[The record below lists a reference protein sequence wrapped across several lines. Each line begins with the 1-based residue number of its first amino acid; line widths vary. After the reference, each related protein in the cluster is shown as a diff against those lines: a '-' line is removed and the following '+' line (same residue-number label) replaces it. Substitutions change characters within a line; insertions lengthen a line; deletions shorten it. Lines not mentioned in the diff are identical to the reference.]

1 MRISWRATTGHLS
14 DCMRNAFSKFLS
26 DALKKKRSIYL
37 ISGDLGFAAFDQLR
51 EEFQDNF
58 INSGVAEQSMIS
70 IGTGMALEG
79 KEVYCYSILPFAA
92 YRPFE
97 QIRIACYNKAPIRI
111 VGMGVGIDYDLAGN
125 THFGLEDIQVM
136 TSLPNI
142 TVLSP
147 CDEKEVEIL
156 LNQIIG
162 IKNPVYLRLSK
173 NSENAAHGMH
183 DMIRLGEP
191 LKVRGS
197 RSKDA
202 GIAIVSTGAMT
213 KTALEVAEKL
223 AAAGKECDVW
233 HIHTIKP
240 CNYSSMV
247 DALKGAET
255 VVTIEENTGGFK
267 QIVSSWMLQE
277 GVSAK
282 LIPFTLPDDFGHT
295 VGKKKWMLE
304 QLGLSADAIYGKLLK
319 QI

>member
-1 MRISWRATTGHLS
+1 MRTSWRATTGPLS
-14 DCMRNAFSKFLS
+14 DYMRNAFSKFLY
-26 DALKKKRSIYL
+26 DALSKKRKIYL

-51 EEFQDNF
+51 EEFPDNF

-97 QIRIACYNKAPIRI
+97 QIRIACYNKAPIRV

-136 TSLPNI
+136 TSLPNM

-156 LNQIIG
+156 LNQIME

-173 NSENAAHGMH
+173 NSDAAVHNMH
-183 DMIRLGEP
+183 DRIKLGEP

-197 RSKDA
+197 DNKHA

-223 AAAGKECDVW
+223 AGLGKDCDVW

-240 CNYSSMV
+240 CTYGNMIN
-247 DALKGAET
+247 ALKGAKT
-255 VVTIEENTGGFK
+255 VVTIEENTGGFT
-267 QIVSSWMLQE
+267 QTVSSWMCQN

-282 LIPFTLPDDFGHT
+282 VIPFTLPDDFGHT

-304 QLGLSADAIYGKLLK
+304 HVGLSTERICDKLLK
-319 QI
+319 QL